1 MSQAS
6 RSRNTRTAE
15 HPIQDR
21 NKAVLSAVDAGGRGP
36 DPLTTIAMRN
46 VAPDDH
52 VADVIATATRENLII
67 VTNGQRFALCS
78 VIPAGWRSFG
88 PREYAPPLMP

>member
-6 RSRNTRTAE
+6 RSKNTRTAKQPV
-15 HPIQDR
+15 HDR
-21 NKAVLSAVDAGGRGP
+21 NKPVLPADGGGHHPDAQ
-36 DPLTTIAMRN
+36 TTIAMRN
-46 VAPDDH
+46 VAPDDY
-52 VADVIATATRENLII
+52 VADVIATASREHLII

-88 PREYAPPLMP
+88 PLEYAPPPVR

>member
-6 RSRNTRTAE
+6 RSRNTRTAKPTVHE
-15 HPIQDR
+15 RSTEGITAPD
-21 NKAVLSAVDAGGRGP
+21 SGGRGH
-36 DPLTTIAMRN
+36 DALTTIGMRN
-46 VAPDDH
+46 VAPDDY
-52 VADVIATATRENLII
+52 VADVIATASREHLII

-88 PREYAPPLMP
+88 PREYASPLVR

>member
-1 MSQAS
+1 MNQAS
-6 RSRNTRTAE
+6 RSRNRRTAE

-21 NKAVLSAVDAGGRGP
+21 NTAVLSAVNAGVRHP

-52 VADVIATATRENLII
+52 VADVIATARRENLII

>member
-6 RSRNTRTAE
+6 RSRHARTAKQQV
-15 HPIQDR
+15 PDR
-21 NKAVLSAVDAGGRGP
+21 KKAGGRGP
-36 DPLTTIAMRN
+36 DAVTTIALRN
-46 VAPDDH
+46 VAPDDY
-52 VADVIATATRENLII
+52 VADVIATASREHLII

-88 PREYAPPLMP
+88 PREYASPLVR